1 MSSSIRSFQL
11 LWFTALISAK
21 LSAWKG
27 WDELDD
33 GPDDGPDGLHPGQ
46 GPPFQAQQGKRKK
59 TK

>member
-33 GPDDGPDGLHPGQ
+33 GPDGLHTGQ